1 MVREFLD
8 IFPEDLH
15 GLRPNRELEFSIDLL
30 PGTAPIYNSPYQVAP
45 IKLKELKF
53 QLQELIDKG
62 FIRPSVSLWGALVL
76 FVKKNDGSTRL
87 CIDYWQFKVKNDD
100 VPKTAFRTRYR
111 HYEFLVMPFRL
122 TNTPTTFL
130 DLMNRVFQPY
140 LD

>member
-15 GLRPNRELEFSIDLL
+15 GLRPNRELEFSKDLL

-45 IKLKELKF
+45 IELKELKF
-53 QLQELIDKG
+53 QLQELLDKG

-87 CIDYWQFKVKNDD
+87 CIDYRQFKVKNDD

-122 TNTPTTFL
+122 TNTPTTFI